1 MFIAS
6 WTLILLAAGV
16 SVGLP
21 GAGGLVLAAPA
32 GIVGGAM
39 LVWAISMT
47 EEPKGLSEKEI
58 SRWSPEAEAL
68 PPGAGGSVMYR
79 VDTTLDDPVRT
90 SILCGSCGHLEWNE
104 GRKPI
109 AYACVGCGQEL
120 WEEEE

>member
-1 MFIAS
+1 M
-6 WTLILLAAGV
+6 LAAGV

-21 GAGGLVLAAPA
+21 GAGGLALAAPA
-32 GIVGGAM
+32 GIVGGGL
-39 LVWAISMT
+39 LVWAISMK

-90 SILCGSCGHLEWNE
+90 SILCGSCGHLEWNDC
-104 GRKPI
+104 RKPS
-109 AYACVGCGQEL
+109 AFACIGCWQQL
-120 WEEEE
+120 WEEAE